1 MCKSFWS
8 SSLHCF
14 VVSGYTSSPG
24 GSWDC
29 FWTRQAAIL
38 ASKEHYKFA
47 VLDGTP
53 AVAEFVMAG
62 KYAESGLS
70 GRKVVAVVFLYKTMN
85 GLRSEELQIISSR
98 SIAKSLASLK

>member
-8 SSLHCF
+8 SLLHCF

-29 FWTRQAAIL
+29 FWTRQAAIF
-38 ASKEHYKFA
+38 ASNEHYKFA
-47 VLDGTP
+47 VLDGIR
-53 AVAEFVMAG
+53 AVAEFVKAG

-70 GRKVVAVVFLYKTMN
+70 GRKVVAVVFLYKTMKR
-85 GLRSEELQIISSR
+85 LSSEELQMMSPR
-98 SIAKSLASLK
+98 STAKSLAALK

>member
-8 SSLHCF
+8 SLLHCF

-29 FWTRQAAIL
+29 FWTRQAAIF
-38 ASKEHYKFA
+38 ASNEHYKFA
-47 VLDGTP
+47 VLDGIR
-53 AVAEFVMAG
+53 AVAEFVKAG

-70 GRKVVAVVFLYKTMN
+70 GRKVVAVVFFSSMLYLSLLPRDGK
-85 GLRSEELQIISSR
+85 RPVAVAR
-98 SIAKSLASLK
+98 SLAELY